1 LARDVERLKRMAARL
16 YIGNLS
22 YQTTEESLRNFFESA
37 GRRVEDVAIVRD
49 RDTDRPRGFAFV
61 TVSTPE
67 DAQAAIDAL
76 NGRELDGRALSVSE
90 ARPRPER
97 GGGGGGGGG
106 RGGYGGG
113 GGGRG
118 GYGGGGGG
126 YGGGGGGYG
135 GGRDRR

>member
-1 LARDVERLKRMAARL
+1 MSARL

-37 GRRVEDVAIVRD
+37 GRHVEDVAIVRD
-49 RDTDRPRGFAFV
+49 RDTDRPRGFGFV
-61 TVSTPE
+61 TVATAE

-76 NGRELDGRALSVSE
+76 NGRELDGRALSISE

-97 GGGGGGGGG
+97 GAGGGGGGGGRSYGGGGG

-113 GGGRG
+113 GGG
-118 GYGGGGGG
+118 GY
-126 YGGGGGGYG
+126 GGGGYG